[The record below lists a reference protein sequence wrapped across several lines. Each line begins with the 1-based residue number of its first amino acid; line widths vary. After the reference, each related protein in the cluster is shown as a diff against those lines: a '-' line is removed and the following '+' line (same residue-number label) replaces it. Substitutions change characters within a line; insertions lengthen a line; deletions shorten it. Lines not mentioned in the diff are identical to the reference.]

1 MVRFNAYG
9 AGSLENTGPGLY
21 PANIYPSLASQYC
34 EGTCLQPVGDAS
46 TVLLGAGVPCPT
58 TTQDPLNPVYG
69 TTATQDPATHFPVQ
83 SGGCVFPVAW
93 GAFTSSIFH
102 CRVWS

>member
-9 AGSLENTGPGLY
+9 AGSLENTGPGLF

-46 TVLLGAGVPCPT
+46 TVLLVAGVPCPT

-69 TTATQDPATHFPVQ
+69 TTATQDPVTHFPVQ
-83 SGGCVFPVAW
+83 SGGRVF
-93 GAFTSSIFH
+93 SSEAMMT
-102 CRVWS
+102 RTLA